1 MASFSKD
8 IDILKYESILFG
20 ELHPPGQVLI
30 SGSNGV
36 TSGTTFTS
44 TGSDFTSA
52 SVEAGGVIYLR
63 SSDGAIDGVYEIV
76 AVDSATQ
83 LSISVLRELS
93 TDNSVG
99 LASATNVFFRVST
112 YKPQIGEAEFELT
125 EYLGIKPGDP
135 DSDYDSSDVLDTGG
149 VKRMTVF
156 LTLSRIYSM
165 LASKSDSDNSLEKS
179 QYYQRL
185 YEKSRERSRVSLDV
199 GSDGQADVEING
211 GSIKLKRD

>member
-156 LTLSRIYSM
+156 LTLSRIYGIMSSM
-165 LASKSDSDNSLEKS
+165 
-179 QYYQRL
+179 
-185 YEKSRERSRVSLDV
+185 V
-199 GSDGQADVEING
+199 GATTDG
-211 GSIKLKRD
+211 